1 MRPGTG
7 SWNVTLTE
15 AVRLLPAVSQ
25 AVATSR
31 FAPGRSATSSPKLP
45 SAPTPAATPF
55 TETCAPTSAVP
66 ATQIE
71 DSYRRLHEAHAFVL
85 FPDTSDVWM
94 AHPWCF
100 SPTPHRVEAAGR
112 VWTATCAWDAL
123 GIPGTLHGDGR
134 IESECACCGE
144 PVTLV
149 VRDGVVADGGDLL
162 VHLLVP
168 VRRWWEDIGFT

>member
-1 MRPGTG
+1 VETFDLDVRRHVYFSIVANGRPPTVVETAEAFG
-7 SWNVTLTE
+7 SD
-15 AVRLLPAVSQ
+15 
-25 AVATSR
+25 
-31 FAPGRSATSSPKLP
+31 
-45 SAPTPAATPF
+45 
-55 TETCAPTSAVP
+55 